1 MTNLEKVLFS
11 GEELNVHKLYKIL
24 TVEDTFISSCINNKV
39 EFLALWELK
48 NILLVITL
56 VSYITGDIAS
66 SMKWLASSKPVPGYR
81 ETALEMV
88 KKGQVM
94 FLVDYLLV
102 QITAG
107 TYA

>member
-11 GEELNVHKLYKIL
+11 GEVLDFNKLSKIL

-48 NILLVITL
+48 NIIFVITL
-56 VSYITGDIAS
+56 LSCITGDIAS
-66 SMKWLASSKPVPGYR
+66 SMKWLASSTPVPGYG
-81 ETALEMV
+81 ETALEML

-94 FLVDYLLV
+94 FLVDYLTAL
-102 QITAG
+102 ITAG
-107 TYA
+107 AYA